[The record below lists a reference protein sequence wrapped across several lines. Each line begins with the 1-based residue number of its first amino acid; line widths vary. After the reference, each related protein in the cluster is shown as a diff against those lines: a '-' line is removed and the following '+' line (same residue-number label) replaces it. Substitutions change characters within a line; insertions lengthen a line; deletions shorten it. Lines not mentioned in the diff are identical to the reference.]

1 MAKRDFKDKVAVI
14 TGAAG
19 GIGKA
24 LCKRFAAGGAKV
36 VALDID
42 EHALHELKKEL
53 EEAGVELAAYPCD
66 VTSEKNCQDAINY
79 ALSKFGRI
87 DLLCNNAG
95 ISHRSALIHT
105 NTAVIKKVMEVNFYG
120 ALYCTKAAL
129 ESLIENKG
137 MIVVMSSIAGFAP
150 DRPDRIFRQ

>member
-66 VTSEKNCQDAINY
+66 VTSEKNCQDVINY
-79 ALSKFGRI
+79 ALSNLPI
-87 DLLCNNAG
+87 DLLATMQAFLSKCFNYQY
-95 ISHRSALIHT
+95 RS
-105 NTAVIKKVMEVNFYG
+105 NKSYEVNFYG

-129 ESLIENKG
+129 K
-137 MIVVMSSIAGFAP
+137 P
-150 DRPDRIFRQ
+150 HRK